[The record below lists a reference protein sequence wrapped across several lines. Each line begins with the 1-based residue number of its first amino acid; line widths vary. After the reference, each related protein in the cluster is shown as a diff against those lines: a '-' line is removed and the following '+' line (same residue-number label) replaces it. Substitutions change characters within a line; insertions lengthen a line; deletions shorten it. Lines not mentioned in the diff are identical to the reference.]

1 VTTPDL
7 YGRTPITDDDETIA
21 RLLDD
26 VSVPTLLCAMVHI
39 TGDPSWIRDEEI
51 KPQGLF
57 LNIYDGFMS
66 PEAQAEARARALPH
80 ILAFRDSGGELPPAT
95 VSRAG
100 AGDDGLHRLRRDP
113 RRHRADDAQRVEP
126 RRRGSAVA

>member
-1 VTTPDL
+1 MSTPDL

-39 TGDPSWIRDEEI
+39 TGDPSWIRDEAI

-66 PEAQAEARARALPH
+66 PEAQTEARLELSPTSWPSAIPVASCHPH
-80 ILAFRDSGGELPPAT
+80 PQPSWC
-95 VSRAG
+95 
-100 AGDDGLHRLRRDP
+100 RR
-113 RRHRADDAQRVEP
+113 
-126 RRRGSAVA
+126 

>member
-1 VTTPDL
+1 MSTPDL

-57 LNIYDGFMS
+57 LNIYDS
-66 PEAQAEARARALPH
+66 PSHPGLP
-80 ILAFRDSGGELPPAT
+80 
-95 VSRAG
+95 
-100 AGDDGLHRLRRDP
+100 
-113 RRHRADDAQRVEP
+113 
-126 RRRGSAVA
+126 

>member
-1 VTTPDL
+1 MSTPDL

-39 TGDPSWIRDEEI
+39 TGAPSWIRDEAI

-66 PEAQAEARARALPH
+66 PEAQTEARARALPH
-80 ILAFRDSGGELPPAT
+80 ILAFRDSGGELC
-95 VSRAG
+95 R
-100 AGDDGLHRLRRDP
+100 
-113 RRHRADDAQRVEP
+113 
-126 RRRGSAVA
+126 